1 MSFKSRDKR
10 IIEEAILR
18 AQQTDKYDVGET
30 IRSLA
35 IKTGINPSEILKLNS
50 NENFFV
56 SLNFLR
62 EILRQVIEEI
72 DPRIYPRDEFRELR
86 EALSSYLSVPAD
98 NIMIGTGSD
107 QLIDLAARL
116 FLRDSDEALS
126 IDPTFAIYERCVK
139 SQGAIYRT
147 VSLREDFSLDLDAI
161 MASITPKVKVIF
173 LCSPN
178 NPTANQFRRE
188 DILRLAEEFN
198 GLVAL
203 DEAYADFADTTLIN
217 EASEL
222 DNLMVFRTFSKVF
235 GLAGLRVGYAVAGD
249 RLARTINEKVQMP
262 YSVSITAL
270 KAATKILEKID
281 CVKKFIGELR
291 AERARLIDA
300 LNRVKGVKAFP
311 SQTNFVLFQ
320 VNRDSSAVYRALLDR
335 GVIVRNIG
343 RVLKFENCLR
353 VTVAPAPMMERFIK
367 GLWEVLCGNA

>member
-1 MSFKSRDKR
+1 MSLKSRDKR
-10 IIEEAILR
+10 IVEEAISR
-18 AQQTDKYDVGET
+18 AQRIDKYDIGET

-35 IKTGINPSEILKLNS
+35 MKTGINPSEILKLNS

-56 SLNFLR
+56 PLDFLR
-62 EILRQVIEEI
+62 EILNQVINEI

-86 EALSSYLSVPAD
+86 EALSSYLDVPAD

-116 FLRDSDEALS
+116 FLRDGDEALS

-139 SQGAIYRT
+139 AQGAVYKT
-147 VSLREDFSLDLDAI
+147 VSLREDFSLDLDTI
-161 MASITPKVKVIF
+161 IASITPKVKVIF

-188 DILRLAEEFN
+188 DILRLAEEFS

-203 DEAYADFADTTLIN
+203 DEAYADFADAALIS
-217 EASEL
+217 EASEM

-249 RLARTINEKVQMP
+249 RLARTINERLQMP

-270 KAATKILEKID
+270 KAATKILGRID

-291 AERARLIDA
+291 AERSRLIDA
-300 LNRVKGVKAFP
+300 LNNMRGVRAFP

-320 VNRDSSAVYRALLDR
+320 VDRDSSAVYRALLNR
-335 GVIVRNIG
+335 GIIVRNIG
-343 RVLKFENCLR
+343 KVIKFENCLR
-353 VTVAPAPMMERFIK
+353 VTVAPAPMMERFMK
-367 GLWEVLCGNA
+367 GLWEVLCENA